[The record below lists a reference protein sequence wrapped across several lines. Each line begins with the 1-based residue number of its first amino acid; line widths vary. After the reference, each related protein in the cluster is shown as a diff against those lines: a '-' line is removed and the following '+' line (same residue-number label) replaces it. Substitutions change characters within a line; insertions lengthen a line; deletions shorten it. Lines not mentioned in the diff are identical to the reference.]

1 MLSIIVPVYNRENLV
16 GETIESIRSQ
26 NRTDWECLLI
36 DDQSS
41 DNSFEKMKAQIR
53 GEDRF
58 RLFRRPVDY
67 PNGVSACRN
76 FGFEQSCGDYIF
88 FCDSDDLLDSNFWN
102 AYAPYF
108 EEDPQLDYLNIRF
121 ARFCDSPSRLYRQS
135 PVKPTELSVVEAIA
149 GRKLSH
155 ATASFIWKQ
164 EYLASQPFLWDTELI
179 CGEDR
184 EFSFRMLLGNCVG
197 KAISEPVLYYYR
209 KHETETRTTVRKSR
223 GWQKQML
230 GMEYRIISSMI
241 RRAKDKEE
249 SSKLI
254 DFLGDNLRR
263 LMKKSCR
270 WGNHEFLLRFF
281 ELSKELSLS
290 SSTKRKLARSFY
302 VSQCFLPFW
311 SFWTQCGK

>member
-41 DNSFEKMKAQIR
+41 DNSFEKMKDQIR

-58 RLFRRPVDY
+58 RLFRRPFDY
-67 PNGVSACRN
+67 PRGVSSCRN

-88 FCDSDDLLDSNFWN
+88 FCDSDDLLDSTFWN
-102 AYAPYF
+102 AYAPHF

-121 ARFCDSPSRLYRQS
+121 ARFCDSPSRLYRKS
-135 PVKPTELSVVEAIA
+135 PVKPTDLSILEAIA

-155 ATASFIWKQ
+155 ATASFIWKK
-164 EYLASQPFLWDTELI
+164 EYLASQAFLWDTELI

-184 EFSFRMLLGNCVG
+184 EFSFRMLSGNSVG

-230 GMEYRIISSMI
+230 GMEYRIVSSMI
-241 RRAKDKEE
+241 RQAKEKEE

-263 LMKKSCR
+263 LMKKSSR

-290 SSTKRKLARSFY
+290 PYAKRKLDRSFY

-311 SFWTQCGK
+311 SFWTQSGK